1 MPAPLPRA
9 STDWKVVVGTTDL
22 SAWAFDVQIDDT
34 RNQLDAS
41 GFNPS
46 NASTYIPGLKEQ
58 TVTVSFRADWQ
69 ASGPNQTISALYSSG
84 TTFKFYVL
92 GDSDTGTSA
101 ANPLYG
107 GTASCY
113 SFPVGATLNEVENL
127 EIAFRPA
134 SGSVFN
140 WGTVAP

>member
-1 MPAPLPRA
+1 MAPAPRA
-9 STDWKVVVGTTDL
+9 STDWKVVVNNVDL

-41 GFNPS
+41 GFNPN
-46 NASTYIPGLKEQ
+46 NASTFIPGIREQ

-69 ASGPNQTISALYSSG
+69 SGGPNQTIEPLFRGGGA
-84 TTFKFYVL
+84 FKFYVV
-92 GDSDTGTSA
+92 GDSDTGTTA

-107 GTASCY
+107 GSASCY
-113 SFPVGATLNEVENL
+113 SFPIGATLNEVENI
-127 EIAFRPA
+127 EVPFRPA